1 MGERQLVSIA
11 RAILKPSKIVLVD
24 EATANIDIKT
34 ERTIYEAMNNAF
46 KSSTVITIA
55 HRLNTVINSD
65 KILVLEGGQLKEYD
79 HPQQLLKNENSF
91 FAQLYN
97 ESQKENKMA

>member
-1 MGERQLVSIA
+1 
-11 RAILKPSKIVLVD
+11 
-24 EATANIDIKT
+24 
-34 ERTIYEAMNNAF
+34 MNNAF
-46 KSSTVITIA
+46 KNSTVITIA

-97 ESQKENKMA
+97 